1 MPENI
6 KYNCRNADYGA
17 WSDPYDSVDQF
28 LEMCEECFG
37 QVPDLY
43 ESNGKWFDCETH
55 SLVLEPIINSEQ
67 A

>member
-6 KYNCRNADYGA
+6 KYNCTNDYYGA
-17 WSDPYDSVDQF
+17 YHEPYDSVDQF